1 MNPQSPAVSPIREMS
16 LAKLNDQITRIR
28 QRLDNSDRRSVENP
42 ATTDQIAALQA
53 QISRLQTAT
62 TTTTTV
68 NQAIVQGS
76 GRSFAFF
83 SS

>member
-1 MNPQSPAVSPIREMS
+1 MNPQSPAVSPIREMN

-53 QISRLQTAT
+53 QISRLQTSST
-62 TTTTTV
+62 STTTV
-68 NQAIVQGS
+68 NQTIVQGT